1 MSLKEEFY
9 GEEWQKEAREVRKD
23 TLKDGADRLLWKLL
37 GKSARRVS
45 VFRMSMAYSI
55 FMTVLSP
62 GGGALAEMLS
72 VSGAFALLGLL
83 TAAAGGIMFCRMRY
97 KNEK

>member
-1 MSLKEEFY
+1 
-9 GEEWQKEAREVRKD
+9 
-23 TLKDGADRLLWKLL
+23 
-37 GKSARRVS
+37 
-45 VFRMSMAYSI
+45 MAYSI

-62 GGGALAEMLS
+62 GGGALAEMFS

-83 TAAAGGIMFCRMRY
+83 TAAAGVIMFCRMRY